1 MVRNEPPGAG
11 GVQAQGASTKKER
24 SLANPQVSEGP
35 GQGHQPRSPGCGCLG
50 HPAWPALSS
59 WLAVTLWTLYKHSG
73 IRFILITPDKV
84 GVTIRTYSQKKRGSE
99 RWLLAPEWLVSPL
112 TKSGFQSGPFDSR
125 DPTPRGTQR
134 PACLADCSRHRSAH
148 FCKSPRWP
156 PYTSMS
162 SAPGKGTEY
171 HMASSV
177 NS

>member
-1 MVRNEPPGAG
+1 MSPP
-11 GVQAQGASTKKER
+11 AQGVFKPRGQARRRRGARPTPR
-24 SLANPQVSEGP
+24 SLRGR
-35 GQGHQPRSPGCGCLG
+35 GQGHQPRTPGCGCLG